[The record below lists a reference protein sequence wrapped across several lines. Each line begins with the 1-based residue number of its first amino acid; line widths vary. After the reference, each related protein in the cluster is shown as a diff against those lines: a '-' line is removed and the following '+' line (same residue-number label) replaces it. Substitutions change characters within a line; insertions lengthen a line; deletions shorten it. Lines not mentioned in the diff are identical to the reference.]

1 MKNKLL
7 YKKNFEKY
15 GFVIIRNFLK
25 NDEIKKLKNDLIN
38 SYKKYLNKV
47 INQKSI
53 NAIISN
59 YEKINVGMNYI
70 LLLKNITNQTFLKKF
85 RTD

>member
-38 SYKKYLNKV
+38 SYKKYLNKD

-53 NAIISN
+53 NAII
-59 YEKINVGMNYI
+59 
-70 LLLKNITNQTFLKKF
+70 
-85 RTD
+85 

>member
-38 SYKKYLNKV
+38 SYKKYLNKD

-53 NAIISN
+53 NEIISN
-59 YEKINVGMNYI
+59 Y
-70 LLLKNITNQTFLKKF
+70 
-85 RTD
+85 